1 MMYEPSSGMTNST
14 IALLEEPSRTVGMPR
29 NWLLGLPSIHTRSKI
44 VPTTWKLDVLLG
56 PTLSTWSLTRS
67 PALAGSGR
75 LHAVVHAVE
84 DDVGGLCRT
93 HAVAV
98 EHVQRGAV
106 DLALARVELG
116 IELALDDHVLT
127 IRLGREAGAR
137 FHDDGAVHSRRDV
150 LENHRRSA
158 VVHEDAGV
166 VEGELELDG
175 LARRDGAI
183 FVLRRHHGRVEVH
196 RVHHRCGRHAH
207 TGHGLVAAVRH
218 LEADLVADACAD
230 RWSRHLVAE
239 GPGGEFHARRD
250 LDDLVGRIEADLL
263 HRSRIERLQR
273 RRHGQRVAG
282 GEGAPLPRGGDP
294 CRRRLWV
301 QSRRVVWIGRCRLV

>member
-1 MMYEPSSGMTNST
+1 TMMYEPSSGMTNST

-106 DLALARVELG
+106 DLALARVP
-116 IELALDDHVLT
+116 
-127 IRLGREAGAR
+127 AR
-137 FHDDGAVHSRRDV
+137 GSTTTAPYIP
-150 LENHRRSA
+150 
-158 VVHEDAGV
+158 DAM
-166 VEGELELDG
+166 
-175 LARRDGAI
+175 
-183 FVLRRHHGRVEVH
+183 
-196 RVHHRCGRHAH
+196 C
-207 TGHGLVAAVRH
+207 
-218 LEADLVADACAD
+218 
-230 RWSRHLVAE
+230 
-239 GPGGEFHARRD
+239 
-250 LDDLVGRIEADLL
+250 
-263 HRSRIERLQR
+263 SRI
-273 RRHGQRVAG
+273 
-282 GEGAPLPRGGDP
+282 
-294 CRRRLWV
+294 
-301 QSRRVVWIGRCRLV
+301 IGVPQWYMKTPG